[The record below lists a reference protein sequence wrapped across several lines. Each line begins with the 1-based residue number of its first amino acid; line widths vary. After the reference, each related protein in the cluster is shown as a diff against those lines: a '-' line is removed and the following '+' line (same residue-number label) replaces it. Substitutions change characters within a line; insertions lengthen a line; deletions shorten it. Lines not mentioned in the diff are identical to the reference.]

1 MTRPDKELIMTNDKA
16 PEEPIAIPKWD
27 VALEALV
34 KEEYAKLGRPL
45 TLDDYRRLAQQYT
58 IRLDDIMVTLFE
70 LCIQG
75 KWHYQDAGG
84 KPHKITRRLL
94 QRLTAGGRL
103 NDEDLKTF
111 TGGWKPLG

>member
-1 MTRPDKELIMTNDKA
+1 MASPDKGLIMKNDKT

-34 KEEYAKLGRPL
+34 TEEYEKLGRPL

-58 IRLDDIMVTLFE
+58 IRLDDIMATMFE
-70 LCIQG
+70 LCIQRN
-75 KWHYQDAGG
+75 WRYQDADG
-84 KPHKITRRLL
+84 KPRKITRQSL

-111 TGGWKPLG
+111 TGGWQPLA

>member
-1 MTRPDKELIMTNDKA
+1 MANDKS
-16 PEEPIAIPKWD
+16 PEEPITIPKWD

-34 KEEYAKLGRPL
+34 KEEYGKLGRPL

-70 LCIQG
+70 LCIQHR
-75 KWHYQDAGG
+75 WRYEDAEG
-84 KPHKITRRLL
+84 KPYRITRQLL
-94 QRLTAGGRL
+94 NRLTAGGRL

-111 TGGWKPLG
+111 SGGWIPVA